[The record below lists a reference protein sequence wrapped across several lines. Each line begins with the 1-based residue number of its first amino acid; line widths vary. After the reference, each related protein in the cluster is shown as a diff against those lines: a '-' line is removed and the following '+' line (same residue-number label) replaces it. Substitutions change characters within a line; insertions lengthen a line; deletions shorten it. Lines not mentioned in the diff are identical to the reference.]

1 MPGSNRNREV
11 SGKPTM
17 YSGRSAATHHYL
29 HYHPFAVI
37 LRAGQLGR
45 LVLGFALWLLV
56 YSMATVRFL
65 LRRDEEAVDLLK
77 VRPRLDDRLPSW
89 LPAESVVTDNDPAWQ
104 RHNGWWGLAL
114 PTRHGDFDLTAIA
127 ITPGSRP
134 GVGLGRAH
142 RRHQADPERRRPR
155 DSGLLHD
162 HGALYSQYSQ
172 CSLRTK
178 RSEGERKGA
187 IGSEPLLTI
196 GIVAPNRSLSLP
208 VVAPS
213 RSSSLPIAP

>member
-29 HYHPFAVI
+29 HYYPLAVI

-89 LPAESVVTDNDPAWQ
+89 LPAESLVTDNDPAWQ

-142 RRHQADPERRRPR
+142 RRHQADPERRRLR
-155 DSGLLHD
+155 DSGLLRD
-162 HGALYSQYSQ
+162 HGVLYSQ
-172 CSLRTK
+172 SLRTK
-178 RSEGERKGA
+178 RSDRERKGA